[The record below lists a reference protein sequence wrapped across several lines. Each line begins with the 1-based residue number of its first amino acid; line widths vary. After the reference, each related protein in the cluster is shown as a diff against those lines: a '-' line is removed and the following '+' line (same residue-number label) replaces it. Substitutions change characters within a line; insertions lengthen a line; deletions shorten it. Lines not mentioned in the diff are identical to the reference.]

1 MLRIMRAYSQ
11 DLRDRVL
18 RALEQGEKLISIAR
32 RLEVGRGWVHE
43 VRRAFAEEGRSG
55 SRRMGGH
62 RVSRVAAL
70 EGTLREWIRQKPDLT
85 LLELCQRLETEHGV
99 LLKIPALWHQLNKWG
114 LSFKKNAPRLRTGAP
129 GREGGQ
135 GKVAKGAAAA

>member
-1 MLRIMRAYSQ
+1 MRAYSQ

-70 EGTLREWIRQKPDLT
+70 EQTIRGWIAEQPDLT
-85 LLELCQRLETEHGV
+85 LSEMCQRLETGHGV
-99 LLKIPALWHQLNKWG
+99 LLKVPALWHQLNKWG
-114 LSFKKNAPRLRTGAP
+114 LTFKKKRSTPPNRSART
-129 GREGGQ
+129 
-135 GKVAKGAAAA
+135 